1 MCLESLQMVKESWF
15 VPNNSKIIVI
25 SFPLGSTENS
35 KTSKILTL
43 VENTLMISGRDP
55 VLSLKEIFRIMIFV
69 ISS

>member
-43 VENTLMISGRDP
+43 VENTLMISGLDP

>member
-15 VPNNSKIIVI
+15 VPNNSKIIVT

-43 VENTLMISGRDP
+43 VENTLMISGLDP
-55 VLSLKEIFRIMIFV
+55 VLFLKEIFRIMIFV

>member
-1 MCLESLQMVKESWF
+1 MCLESSQMVKESWF

>member
-43 VENTLMISGRDP
+43 VENTLMISGLDP
-55 VLSLKEIFRIMIFV
+55 ALFLKEIFRIMIFV